1 MQSRTQPSRRGVL
14 AGLTALPVVSV
25 AGCEGE
31 TEPADKAPTDDV
43 PEPAPEREPEPAPWE
58 PAEVLDEVAFAWSV
72 QSGDAT
78 ADSVLV
84 SVRTTELEVGLVVMV
99 AAEGQWQESSRQT
112 GLVPVDG
119 VVQLGLVGLPPD
131 SAFRFVFTSA
141 DGARR
146 SPVGRFR
153 TALAEDGWRKI
164 VFGATSCLGGS
175 NPGWPNLGFVAE
187 HELDFLLLLGDTIYA
202 DNEGDLTVEDYRA
215 RWQEALAVPTLRS
228 ATASTSVVA
237 TWDDHEVA
245 NDWVFGE
252 GSQLQEGVTPERVA
266 AAAQA
271 FVEALPQRVGEG
283 PAGSLWRS
291 LRWGSVLELI
301 VMDCRGERGEGIL
314 VSEAQLSWATERIRT
329 STARFKIVM
338 VSIHATD
345 HTALLGA
352 VQDLDRWQ
360 GYPAQREALLA
371 ACEEAGGVL
380 LVTGDMHYGA
390 IQRVSPEGAVGEALW
405 EVAAGPSGSDML
417 PVNAIAELKG
427 GLAPQYEDIVEAWTW
442 ARFEVDPGLGTIR
455 VQMIGDDGQTVLDRE
470 LAL

>member
-1 MQSRTQPSRRGVL
+1 MQNRTQPSRRGVL
-14 AGLTALPVVSV
+14 AGLTALPVMSAV
-25 AGCEGE
+25 GCQGEGE
-31 TEPADKAPTDDV
+31 PDPVQPLPGEL
-43 PEPAPEREPEPAPWE
+43 PAPAREPEPGPWE
-58 PAEVLDEVAFAWSV
+58 PEEQLDEAAFAWSV

-78 ADSVLV
+78 ADSVVV
-84 SVRTTELEVGLVVMV
+84 SVHTTEVEVGLVVMM
-99 AAEGQWQESSRQT
+99 AAGDQWQESSRQT
-112 GLVPVDG
+112 GLVAADG
-119 VVQLGLVGLPPD
+119 VVQLGLVGLPAD
-131 SAFRFVFTSA
+131 TAFRFVFTSA

-153 TALAEDGWRKI
+153 TALAEDASRKI
-164 VFGATSCLGGS
+164 VFGATSCLGGD
-175 NPGWPNLGFVAE
+175 NAGWANLGFVAE

-202 DNEGDLTVEDYRA
+202 DNEGDLLVEDYRA
-215 RWQEALAVPTLRS
+215 RWRQALAVPALAS
-228 ATASTSVVA
+228 ATASTSMVA

-245 NDWVFGE
+245 NDWVLGE
-252 GSQLQEGVTPERVA
+252 GNQLQQGVSPERLA

-271 FVEALPQRVGEG
+271 FQEALPQRLGEG
-283 PAGSLWRS
+283 PAGSMWRS
-291 LRWGSVLELI
+291 LRWGAVLEVI
-301 VMDCRGERGEGIL
+301 VLDCRGERVEGAL
-314 VSEAQLSWATERIRT
+314 VSDAQLAWATDRVRT
-329 STARFKIVM
+329 SPARFKIVM

-390 IQRVSPEGAVGEALW
+390 IQRVSPEGAVGESLW
-405 EVAAGPSGSDML
+405 EVAAGPSGSEML
-417 PVNAIAELKG
+417 PVTTIAELKG